1 MRDSKQLPV
10 GGEGYQRI
18 LSASPRDAR
27 IYLWSERLVL
37 IAGVGA
43 VIALGFAIFWPLLE
57 LMRGS
62 WRGLGHYFGGIIML
76 PLPLFALLFV
86 GVRLHR
92 RVARRHGLL
101 SQ

>member
-1 MRDSKQLPV
+1 MSDSNQLPV

-18 LSASPRDAR
+18 LSASQRDAR
-27 IYLWSERLVL
+27 LYLWSERLVM
-37 IAGVGA
+37 IAGIGV
-43 VIALGFAIFWPLLE
+43 VIALGFAILWPLLE

-62 WRGLGHYFGGIIML
+62 WRGLGHYFGGIIIL
-76 PLPLFALLFV
+76 PLPFFAVLFI